1 MKTTHQII
9 QILSFVFLLG
19 LYSCGPEASGEMV
32 LLPIADE
39 SLSGVKA
46 EELTREIK
54 DRMERLGYQDVQ
66 VKRMKEQDVFSV
78 SFLINDQNKELEA
91 TLPAMFEQNS
101 DLALWPT
108 YQMNDS
114 VIQNFWQDAVLPEGV
129 IHRRDLEIITG
140 MEDVLAVAQD
150 PALLEQ
156 ARQEL
161 MTQPGY
167 PRNMKLFRSLN
178 QLGDETGYGLY
189 MINTEGRAKP
199 KISEVDIQSAEA
211 AMEQNINRPYIQI
224 QLTERASARWA
235 EMTETA
241 AWDRRGIAV
250 IINGEAWTVPRVMGK
265 ITGGQLGI
273 SINSPH
279 ENLDLIAQQL
289 NLGRLSHPL
298 KVESLK
304 VVAL

>member
-1 MKTTHQII
+1 
-9 QILSFVFLLG
+9 
-19 LYSCGPEASGEMV
+19 
-32 LLPIADE
+32 
-39 SLSGVKA
+39 
-46 EELTREIK
+46 
-54 DRMERLGYQDVQ
+54 
-66 VKRMKEQDVFSV
+66 
-78 SFLINDQNKELEA
+78 
-91 TLPAMFEQNS
+91 
-101 DLALWPT
+101 
-108 YQMNDS
+108 
-114 VIQNFWQDAVLPEGV
+114 
-129 IHRRDLEIITG
+129 
-140 MEDVLAVAQD
+140 
-150 PALLEQ
+150 
-156 ARQEL
+156 
-161 MTQPGY
+161 
-167 PRNMKLFRSLN
+167 MKLFRSLN

-250 IINGEAWTVPRVMGK
+250 IIDGEAWTVPRVMGK
-265 ITGGQLGI
+265 VTGGQLGI
-273 SINSPH
+273 SINPPH

-304 VVAL
+304 VIAL